1 MRVSADGDKLESPM
15 LKIYHSQGARS
26 LRVIWLCEEMG
37 VPYETAEASFFKP
50 SEEFMAVNPL
60 RTVPAMTDGDVSMI
74 ESVAM
79 MIYIM
84 NKYGPTDLD
93 VKPDEPGYPD
103 YLQYLLFGEAGMAAY
118 GNPLVATRFMAP
130 DDQKQNWTV
139 QYLQNA
145 IVKRLD
151 FVAERLGGKP
161 YVAANRFTAA
171 DISVAYIVAASKFA
185 GIADKVPLA
194 MLGYYDNLSQ
204 RPAFQRAAA
213 VK

>member
-1 MRVSADGDKLESPM
+1 M
-15 LKIYHSQGARS
+15 LTIYHAQGARS
-26 LRVIWLCEEMG
+26 LRVVWLCEEMG

-50 SEEFMAVNPL
+50 SEAFKALNPL
-60 RTVPAMTDGDVSMI
+60 RTVPVMTDGDVSMI

-84 NKYGPTDLD
+84 NKYGPTNLD
-93 VKPDEPGYPD
+93 VKPNESGYAE

-118 GNPLVATRFMAP
+118 GNPLVATRYRAP

-139 QYLQNA
+139 EYLKGA
-145 IVKRLD
+145 IGKRLEYTAD
-151 FVAERLGGKP
+151 RLAGRP

-171 DISVAYIVAASKFA
+171 DISVAYVVSVAKFA
-185 GIADKVPLA
+185 GIEDKVPAAMQAYFDTLA
-194 MLGYYDNLSQ
+194 Q

>member
-1 MRVSADGDKLESPM
+1 M
-15 LKIYHSQGARS
+15 LKIFHAQGARS

-50 SEEFMAVNPL
+50 SEEFKAVNPL
-60 RTVPAMTDGDVSMI
+60 RTIPALVDGDVRMI

-84 NKYGPTDLD
+84 AKHGPTDLE
-93 VKPDEPGYPD
+93 VKAQEPGYAD

-118 GNPLVATRFMAP
+118 GNPLVATKFLAP
-130 DDQKQNWTV
+130 DDQKQNWTIE
-139 QYLQNA
+139 YLTNA
-145 IVKRLD
+145 IVKRLE
-151 FVAERLGGKP
+151 FVCDRLGDNEF
-161 YVAANRFTAA
+161 VAANRFTAA

-185 GIADKVPLA
+185 GIDDKIPSRMRA
-194 MLGYYDNLSQ
+194 YYDNLAQ

>member
-1 MRVSADGDKLESPM
+1 M

-26 LRVIWLCEEMG
+26 LRVLWLCEEMG
-37 VPYETAEASFFKP
+37 VPYETAPASFFKP
-50 SEEFMAVNPL
+50 SDEFKAVNPL
-60 RTVPAMTDGDVSMI
+60 RTVPAMQDGDVTMI

-84 NKYGPTDLD
+84 NKYGPTDLE
-93 VKPDEPGYPD
+93 VKSNEAGYAD
-103 YLQYLLFGEAGMAAY
+103 FLQYLMFGEAGVAVY

-130 DDQKQNWTV
+130 EDQKENWTV
-139 QYLQNA
+139 NYLRSA
-145 IVKRLD
+145 IVKRLE
-151 FVAERLGGKP
+151 FVGERLAGRP

-171 DISVAYIVAASKFA
+171 DISIAYIATGVKFTGREDDMPASIKTYID
-185 GIADKVPLA
+185 GLH
-194 MLGYYDNLSQ
+194 Q

>member
-1 MRVSADGDKLESPM
+1 M

-26 LRVIWLCEEMG
+26 LRVVWLCEEMG
-37 VPYETAEASFFKP
+37 VPYEIAPASFFKP
-50 SEEFMAVNPL
+50 SDEFKAVNPL
-60 RTVPAMTDGDVSMI
+60 RTVPAMVDGDVQMI

-84 NKYGPTDLD
+84 SKYGPTDLE
-93 VKPDEPGYPD
+93 VKPNEPAYAEF
-103 YLQYLLFGEAGMAAY
+103 LQFLLFGEAGLAVY

-130 DDQKQNWTV
+130 DDQKENWTV
-139 QYLQNA
+139 GYLRNA
-145 IVKRLD
+145 IVKRLE
-151 FVAERLGGKP
+151 FIGERLGGRP

-171 DISVAYIVAASKFA
+171 DISIAYIATGVKFIGREDDVPAS
-185 GIADKVPLA
+185 IRTYV
-194 MLGYYDNLSQ
+194 DNLHQ